1 MEKLCKTV
9 GELVSEGCKKAGGQ
23 SGAYG
28 DRGQPSRKPGAC
40 YVCQDTSHWAAQCPI
55 RYGDF
60 AAVRKVEIGDRHGDR
75 KCYNCGQPGH
85 GYRACLEVGRGAG
98 EPSHGGPRD
107 SFKGNGVTRK
117 GTNKT
122 PTFVRTSY
130 GGKEWIAQLDTGE
143 DCTVFPRGMINE
155 KNVSPANGELT
166 TVSGEKLRVVGSA
179 RILLQVGGI
188 VVWTAGLVVDGIQRL
203 ILGSDWLETH
213 DAAWLFSEGT
223 CYIYGLKLTLL
234 RGTEVDQHPIEYRQ
248 WKQQCLLHG
257 RHRGRRSLHVQEV
270 VRPQMIGEKRRRNV
284 RRP

>member
-9 GELVSEGCKKAGGQ
+9 GVLVSERCKKGGGQ
-23 SGAYG
+23 TGAYG
-28 DRGQPSRKPGAC
+28 DRGQPSRKPRAC
-40 YVCQDTSHWAAQCPI
+40 YVCQDASHWAAQCPI

-60 AAVRKVEIGDRHGDR
+60 AAVRKVKIDDRHEDR

-143 DCTVFPRGMINE
+143 DYTVFPRGMINE
-155 KNVSPANGELT
+155 KNVSPLMKN
-166 TVSGEKLRVVGSA
+166 
-179 RILLQVGGI
+179 
-188 VVWTAGLVVDGIQRL
+188 
-203 ILGSDWLETH
+203 
-213 DAAWLFSEGT
+213 
-223 CYIYGLKLTLL
+223 
-234 RGTEVDQHPIEYRQ
+234 
-248 WKQQCLLHG
+248 
-257 RHRGRRSLHVQEV
+257 
-270 VRPQMIGEKRRRNV
+270 
-284 RRP
+284 